1 MKMSEKDVELFFDL
15 MWPLQ
20 YYVNQRLNLLADL
33 DSIADYTK
41 CSVEEKYKVRN
52 ALFADK
58 TLIDNFISENPQG
71 LSKDHLAIVS
81 TWKQAVHGNFH
92 IERFLKRYAILIQDD
107 KVYGVLGL
115 HQGLEELIHGSHLP
129 LYVETVL
136 LPFQEC
142 IVYDGV
148 ISSFNLHFG
157 GGIKRRLKE
166 TYLKAKQ
173 NQRIIETLHPA
184 KPVSPQKKPA
194 RPLKDWTAELD
205 TLSEKAKKL
214 RASSNDPAIHSP
226 AFSLVKASIE
236 FAQAS
241 VRESPDAAAV
251 YKALNK
257 VIRAVRKSS
266 TILERQ
272 E

>member
-1 MKMSEKDVELFFDL
+1 M
-15 MWPLQ
+15 
-20 YYVNQRLNLLADL
+20 
-33 DSIADYTK
+33 
-41 CSVEEKYKVRN
+41 EEKYKVRN

-58 TLIDNFISENPQG
+58 TLIDSFVSENPQG

-81 TWKQAVHGNFH
+81 KWKYAVLGNFH

-115 HQGLEELIHGSHLP
+115 HQGLEELIHRSHLP

-136 LPFQEC
+136 LPFKEC
-142 IVYDGV
+142 IVYDGLF
-148 ISSFNLHFG
+148 SSFNLHFG
-157 GGIKRRLKE
+157 GGMKQRLKE

-173 NQRIIETLHPA
+173 NQRIIESLDPA
-184 KPVSPQKKPA
+184 KAASPPKKPSK
-194 RPLKDWTAELD
+194 PLKDWTAELD
-205 TLSEKAKKL
+205 TLYEKAKKL
-214 RASSNDPAIHSP
+214 RAGSHDPAIHSP

-236 FAQAS
+236 FAQKS
-241 VRESPDAAAV
+241 VRESPDSAAL

-266 TILERQ
+266 TVLERQ